1 MIKLD
6 ELQTVARINSLG
18 TAEYVQLGGSVIAEL
33 PIAIVECL
41 LRGGIRKDG
50 GVYFLEGFLQGFILA
65 LICASDSL
73 TPATPATPDASANPE
88 KAPPFLT
95 IVGSEPLTFVEQT
108 HLRVEPWTPDSER
121 IVSDASANP
130 ES

>member
-6 ELQTVARINSLG
+6 ELQTVARINSMG
-18 TAEYVQLGGSVIAEL
+18 DTEYVQLGSSVLGEL

-41 LRGGIRKDG
+41 LSVGLREDR
-50 GVYFLEGFLQGFILA
+50 GVYFLEGFLQGFLLA

-73 TPATPATPDASANPE
+73 TPATSATP
-88 KAPPFLT
+88 
-95 IVGSEPLTFVEQT
+95 V
-108 HLRVEPWTPDSER
+108 SER